1 MKTKKVT
8 YEDYEK
14 LSGTSDLY
22 LNQLLD
28 LFGSMNWKE
37 GTFLYFEIN
46 NINVLQLSYENDN
59 RFLIEITND
68 GDEMIYLQ
76 KYATYEEAVELIEYY
91 FENEEIGSTIGFYE
105 VPINTKTLDDILEE
119 NK

>member
-8 YEDYEK
+8 CEDYEK

-37 GTFLYFEIN
+37 GTFLY
-46 NINVLQLSYENDN
+46 
-59 RFLIEITND
+59 
-68 GDEMIYLQ
+68 
-76 KYATYEEAVELIEYY
+76 
-91 FENEEIGSTIGFYE
+91 
-105 VPINTKTLDDILEE
+105 
-119 NK
+119 